1 MLFKIDNDMIV
12 DMLYLD
18 NVKSDLTSQAN
29 AVTSV

>member
-1 MLFKIDNDMIV
+1 MLFKIDKGMIV

-18 NVKSDLTSQAN
+18 NVKSVLTSVAS